1 MGYLPFRHAIDWADL
16 PGFKS
21 FIVKYNKF
29 FKLNMQNLKTC
40 KGNAL
45 KDNNYDQIENFIE
58 YEEFIAN
65 SYFYQLTKFVSYL
78 IEFMDQTSSEHA
90 KNFFNNM
97 SEQLQSN
104 NKVISDFSENPIT
117 CKKART

>member
-1 MGYLPFRHAIDWADL
+1 MGFLPFRHTIDWTDL
-16 PGFKS
+16 AGFKS

-40 KGNAL
+40 KANAL

-65 SYFYQLTKFVSYL
+65 SYFNQLTKFVSYL
-78 IEFMDQTSSEHA
+78 IEFMEQTSGDQA
-90 KNFFNNM
+90 KNFFTNM
-97 SEQLQSN
+97 KEQLQAN
-104 NKVISDFSENPIT
+104 NKVISDFGDSSLLN
-117 CKKART
+117 KKART